1 MPWLQAHLEVEKSR
15 APLIELL
22 FEQLGALSITLE
34 DARDEPML
42 EPPPGAMPLWRQTR
56 VTGLFSG
63 STDADNLR
71 ARIDEVLDQENS
83 RRLTLEMLEDQA
95 WERAWLEYFQPM
107 RFGHRL
113 WICPTGRDLDEPDAT
128 VIYLDPGL
136 AFGTGTHPTTALCLE
151 WIDGADLEGK
161 TVIDFGCGSGIL
173 AIAALKRGARQAI
186 AVDHDP
192 QALIAT
198 RSNAGRN
205 QVEERLI
212 TLAADDFQPR
222 EADVVLANI
231 LANVLVE
238 LAPLIT
244 SLVRPG
250 GDLVLSGILQH
261 QAEDVTRAYQPA
273 IRMQPPAILD
283 EWVRLQ
289 GVRK

>member
-1 MPWLQAHLEVEKSR
+1 MPWLQAHLEVDKSR

-42 EPPPGAMPLWRQTR
+42 EPPPGAMPLWRETR

-63 STDADNLR
+63 DTDADNLR

-83 RRLTLEMLEDQA
+83 RSLTLEILEDQA
-95 WERAWLEYFQPM
+95 WERAWLEHFQPL
-107 RFGHRL
+107 RFGSNL
-113 WICPTGRDLDEPDAT
+113 WICPTGRQVDQPGAT
-128 VIYLDPGL
+128 IIHLDPGL

-151 WIDGADLEGK
+151 WIDAAELEGK

-173 AIAALKRGARQAI
+173 AIAALKRGAKQAI

-198 RSNAGRN
+198 RSNAARN
-205 QVEERLI
+205 QVSERLI
-212 TLAADDFQPR
+212 TMTAEDFQPR

-231 LANVLVE
+231 LANVLVD
-238 LAPLIT
+238 LASLIH

-250 GDLVLSGILQH
+250 GELVLSGILQH
-261 QAEDVTRAYQPA
+261 QAQDVARAYQPA
-273 IRMQPPAILD
+273 IPMQPPATLD
-283 EWVRLQ
+283 DWVRLQ
-289 GVRK
+289 GVRS